1 MELGTI
7 QIIALLITGVG
18 VGFASGLLGVGGC
31 FIMIPV
37 QFWALTSTGVDPTI
51 AIRIAFGTNL
61 AVVLPTALSGAIG
74 HSHKKAVLWKAGVV
88 LGLAGLV
95 GAFLGG
101 FFAAHLPGNIL
112 KIGFG
117 LAILAGAIRML
128 TAKPPQIEKEAVENN
143 LVYILWGFPLG
154 IVSGIIGIGGGVLM
168 IPVMVLAM
176 RFKMHQAVGTST
188 ALMIFASIGGILSY
202 LFNGLNVPGL
212 PPYSV
217 GYVNFLQWILLVGTS
232 VPMAQV
238 GVKIAHKL
246 PAKQL
251 KYVFIFV
258 MIYMGLKMIGVF
270 AWLHWP
276 I

>member
-1 MELGTI
+1 MEIGFI

-31 FIMIPV
+31 FIMVPV
-37 QFWALTSTGVDPTI
+37 QFWALTSIGVDPTI

-61 AVVLPTALSGAIG
+61 AVVFPTAISGAIG
-74 HSHKKAVLWKAGVV
+74 HNRKKAVLWKAGVV
-88 LGLAGLV
+88 LGLSGLV
-95 GAFLGG
+95 GAFIGG
-101 FFAAHLPGNIL
+101 FFAAHLPGTIL

-128 TAKPPQIEKEAVENN
+128 TAKPPKIEKEPIDNN

-168 IPVMVLAM
+168 IPVMVLAL

-188 ALMIFASIGGILSY
+188 ALMIFTSIGGILSY
-202 LFNGLNVPGL
+202 LFNGLNVSGL
-212 PPYSV
+212 PPYSL
-217 GYVNFLQWILLVGTS
+217 GYVNILQWILLAGTS

-238 GVKIAHKL
+238 GVRVAHKL

-251 KYVFIFV
+251 KYIFIAV

-270 AWLHWP
+270 GWLHLP